1 MASRGEINDIRA
13 QQRRRAVAAQ
23 APARAP
29 LSGPEIRH
37 RRLERIHAE
46 AAQRELEARRGLEVA
61 FARDARRDARAA
73 TADTHA
79 HKHDVT
85 ESEEAGDGDFVC
97 GICLEFKS
105 DNMAIDPCGHC
116 NYCRPC
122 LTRWFERKD
131 KCPTCRRLSH
141 KFLQIYPGRV
151 QSQTPQ
157 TVVEVD

>member
-1 MASRGEINDIRA
+1 MANRGEISDIRA

-29 LSGPEIRH
+29 LSEPER
-37 RRLERIHAE
+37 RRQRLERIYAE
-46 AAQRELEARRGLEVA
+46 AAQRASEARRELDAA
-61 FARDARRDARAA
+61 FTRDARVAARAA

-97 GICLEFKS
+97 GICLRFKN

-122 LTRWFERKD
+122 LRQWFND
-131 KCPTCRRLSH
+131 NNSCPMCRTPSH
-141 KFLQIYPGRV
+141 KYLRIYPGRV
-151 QSQTPQ
+151 HKE

>member
-23 APARAP
+23 ALAQTA
-29 LSGPEIRH
+29 LSGPE
-37 RRLERIHAE
+37 RRRAE
-46 AAQRELEARRGLEVA
+46 AEQRQRLIRRIRNEERLHVALQEEEVA
-61 FARDARRDARAA
+61 FARRDARAA

-97 GICLEFKS
+97 GICLRFKS

-122 LTRWFERKD
+122 LKQWFEEKGS
-131 KCPTCRRLSH
+131 CPTCRGHSH
-141 KFLQIYPGRV
+141 KILQIYPGRILKI
-151 QSQTPQ
+151 PH
-157 TVVEVD
+157 

>member
-1 MASRGEINDIRA
+1 MASIEEINAIRA
-13 QQRRRAVAAQ
+13 QGRRRRPAS
-23 APARAP
+23 ARAP
-29 LSGPEIRH
+29 LSGPEIH
-37 RRLERIHAE
+37 TRRLEIIYAQ
-46 AAQRELEARRGLEVA
+46 AAQRESEARRELEAA

-97 GICLEFKS
+97 GICLRFKN

-116 NYCRPC
+116 NYCRSC
-122 LTRWFERKD
+122 LKKWYKENGT
-131 KCPTCRRLSH
+131 CPTCRKPSD

-151 QSQTPQ
+151 QK
-157 TVVEVD
+157 TVVEDD